1 MSRPRSFLRTFVRVR
16 FHECDPLGHLNN
28 AVYLGYLEQA
38 AIDHAALAG
47 WPADRLKA
55 EFGAAFL
62 ARRHDIEFLQPAFE
76 NDILE
81 ITTWPE
87 TMGGAR
93 ATRHYLIRKVESSGY
108 IVPPSVLESGGL
120 LVKPG
125 REELVV
131 RASTEWA
138 FTNLDRGRVVRMPQS
153 LIDDFQEPDT

>member
-1 MSRPRSFLRTFVRVR
+1 MSRPRTFLRTFVRVR

-28 AVYLGYLEQA
+28 TVYLGYLEQA

-47 WPADRLKA
+47 WPAARLQA
-55 EFGAAFL
+55 EFGAVFV
-62 ARRHDIEFLQPAFE
+62 ARRHDIEFLRPAFE

-93 ATRHYLIRKVESSGY
+93 ATRHYLIRKVESPDL
-108 IVPPSVLESGGL
+108 IVPPPL
-120 LVKPG
+120 LLAGDQRLMPG

-131 RASTEWA
+131 RATTEWA
-138 FTNLDRGRVVRMPQS
+138 FTNLDRGRVTRMPPS
-153 LIDDFQEPDT
+153 LIDDFQEPDA